1 MVNRF
6 VAWRARILACN
17 TRMFRQIVG
26 SGGRKMKSKI
36 LWVLAIAMI
45 FAANNAFAGKAMQMW
60 NCGMED
66 DVTEES
72 VEADA
77 AKWLQAVRQIDGGA
91 NIEAHI
97 LFPVAVNA
105 SGETDFVFIVTMPTF
120 AEWGKFWDAY
130 PVSDAAAAEEAGIFC
145 PDSVVWEAVHIK

>member
-1 MVNRF
+1 
-6 VAWRARILACN
+6 
-17 TRMFRQIVG
+17 
-26 SGGRKMKSKI
+26 MKSKFFWI
-36 LWVLAIAMI
+36 FGLVMMIATGP
-45 FAANNAFAGKAMQMW
+45 AYAGKAMQMW

-66 DVTEES
+66 DATEAG
-72 VEADA
+72 VEANA
-77 AKWLQAVRQIDGGA
+77 SKWLKAARQIDGGE

-105 SGETDFVFIVTMPTF
+105 SGETDFVFVVTMPTF

-130 PVSDAAAAEEAGIFC
+130 PVSDAAVAEEAGIFC